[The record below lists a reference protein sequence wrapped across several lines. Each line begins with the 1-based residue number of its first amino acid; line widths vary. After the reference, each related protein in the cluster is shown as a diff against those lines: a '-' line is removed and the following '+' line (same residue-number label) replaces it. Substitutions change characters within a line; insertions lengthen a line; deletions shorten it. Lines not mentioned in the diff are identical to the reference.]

1 MENYF
6 IVSALVK
13 SANGVLP
20 QQDIIKTENA
30 FINKKHY
37 VQILRKTM
45 GRAFMQTDDVTIV
58 NVFGITEEQFLQ
70 FIKGNEKEEMD
81 NLIIW

>member
-1 MENYF
+1 
-6 IVSALVK
+6 
-13 SANGVLP
+13 
-20 QQDIIKTENA
+20 
-30 FINKKHY
+30 
-37 VQILRKTM
+37 M